1 MIEEYEIGGFIMDK
15 KEKYSLQDLC
25 SIMETLRG
33 PEGCPWDCEQSHDT
47 LKGYLIEETYEVI
60 EAINLKD
67 DKMICEELGDVLL
80 QVVFHSSI
88 AKGKGTFD
96 IDDVIKGISEKMIL
110 RHPHVFGDV
119 KADTSEEVLKNWD
132 EIKKKEK
139 GTETQ
144 SDVMKKIPKE
154 LPALLRSYK
163 VQQKAAKVGFDWD
176 NTDDVIAKIEEEL
189 CEVKMAIKNNDANN
203 IKEELGDL
211 LFAVVN
217 LSRFIDANPELSLD
231 SANEKFIRRFEFVE
245 NNVKEQGMDLMEMTL
260 AQMDEIWNMA
270 KKEEREDEIR

>member
-1 MIEEYEIGGFIMDK
+1 MDK

-25 SIMETLRG
+25 FIMETLRG
-33 PEGCPWDCEQSHDT
+33 PGGCPWDCEQNHDT

-88 AKGKGTFD
+88 AKGKGAFN

-110 RHPHVFGDV
+110 RHPHVFGNV

-189 CEVKMAIKNNDANN
+189 CEVKMAIKNNDVDN

-217 LSRFIDANPELSLD
+217 LSRFVDANPELSLD

-245 NNVKEQGMDLMEMTL
+245 NNVKEQGMDLMGMSL

-270 KKEEREDEIR
+270 KKEERKNEIR

>member
-1 MIEEYEIGGFIMDK
+1 MDK

-88 AKGKGTFD
+88 AKGKGTF
-96 IDDVIKGISEKMIL
+96 
-110 RHPHVFGDV
+110 
-119 KADTSEEVLKNWD
+119 
-132 EIKKKEK
+132 
-139 GTETQ
+139 
-144 SDVMKKIPKE
+144 
-154 LPALLRSYK
+154 
-163 VQQKAAKVGFDWD
+163 

-231 SANEKFIRRFEFVE
+231 SANEKFCLLYTS
-245 NNVKEQGMDLMEMTL
+245 D
-260 AQMDEIWNMA
+260 AADE
-270 KKEEREDEIR
+270 